1 MEKLIFNMNKPF
13 LSIVIPAYN
22 EEARLPASLEKIATF
37 LGKQT
42 YRAEVLI
49 VENGSSDRTYAI
61 AQEFEKKDPIFHVL
75 HIEERGKGIAVKT
88 GMLAAQGEYRF
99 ICDAD
104 LSMPIEE
111 VNRFFPPVLEKFDIA
126 IASREAPGAQRI
138 GEPAYRH
145 FIGRAFNGFVKVMAL
160 PGLQDTQCGFKCFS
174 AKAADHLFP
183 LQTIQGWTFDVEVLF
198 LARKFGYSITE
209 VPIRWYFDAHS
220 KVKFLRDS
228 LHMAGDLVRIR
239 WKAIRKEYES

>member
-1 MEKLIFNMNKPF
+1 MNKPF

-22 EEARLPASLEKIATF
+22 EETRLPGSLEKIAVF
-37 LGKQT
+37 LAQQS

-49 VENGSSDRTYAI
+49 VENGSSHRTYAI
-61 AQEFEKKDPIFHVL
+61 AQEFEQKNPIFHAL
-75 HIEERGKGIAVKT
+75 HIDERGKGIAVKS
-88 GMLAAQGEYRF
+88 GMLAAQGDYRF

-111 VNRFFPPVLEKFDIA
+111 VTRFIPPVLEKFDIA
-126 IASREAPGAQRI
+126 IASREAPGAERI

-145 FIGRAFNGFVKVMAL
+145 FIGRVFNSFVKFMAL

-174 AKAADHLFP
+174 AKAAEHLFP

-209 VPIRWYFDAHS
+209 VPIRWYFNSHS
-220 KVKFLRDS
+220 KVRFLRDS
-228 LHMAGDLVRIR
+228 LHMAGDLLRIR
-239 WKAIRKEYES
+239 WKAFRKDYES

>member
-1 MEKLIFNMNKPF
+1 MNKPF

-22 EEARLPASLEKIATF
+22 EEARLPASMEKIAAF
-37 LGKQT
+37 LSKQN
-42 YRAEVLI
+42 YPAEVII
-49 VENGSSDRTYAI
+49 VENGSSDRTFAI
-61 AQEFEKKDPIFHVL
+61 AQEFAKKNSLFRAL
-75 HIEERGKGIAVKT
+75 HIEERGKGIAVKS
-88 GMLAAQGEYRF
+88 GMLAAQGDYRF
-99 ICDAD
+99 ICDTD

-111 VNRFFPPVLEKFDIA
+111 VNSFLPPILKNTDIA

-145 FIGRAFNGFVKVMAL
+145 FIGRVFNGFVKLMAL

-174 AKAADHLFP
+174 AKAADQLFP

-198 LARKFGYSITE
+198 LARRFGYSIHE
-209 VPIRWYFDAHS
+209 VPIPWYFDAHS

-228 LHMAGDLVRIR
+228 LQMAGDLIRIR
-239 WKAIRKEYES
+239 WKAIRKDYGA

>member
-1 MEKLIFNMNKPF
+1 MNKPF

-22 EEARLPASLEKIATF
+22 EEVRLPASLEKIAAF
-37 LGKQT
+37 LSKQN
-42 YRAEVLI
+42 YPAEVII
-49 VENGSSDRTYAI
+49 VENGSSDQTFAI
-61 AQEFEKKDPIFHVL
+61 AQEFAKNNSLFRAM

-88 GMLAAQGEYRF
+88 GMLAAHGDYRF
-99 ICDAD
+99 ICDTD

-111 VNRFFPPVLEKFDIA
+111 INNFFPPILQNTDIA

-145 FIGRAFNGFVKVMAL
+145 FIGRVFNGFVKLMAL
-160 PGLQDTQCGFKCFS
+160 PGLQDTQCGFKCFN
-174 AKAADHLFP
+174 AKAAEQLFP

-198 LARKFGYSITE
+198 LARRLGYSIHE
-209 VPIRWYFDAHS
+209 VPIPWYFDPHS

-228 LHMAGDLVRIR
+228 LQMAGDLIRIR
-239 WKAIRKEYES
+239 WKAIRKEYGV

>member
-1 MEKLIFNMNKPF
+1 MNKPF

-22 EEARLPASLEKIATF
+22 EEARLPASLAAIATF
-37 LGKQT
+37 LSQQS
-42 YRAEVLI
+42 YRAEVLV
-49 VENGSSDRTYAI
+49 VENGSDDRTFTIAREFAQRHPTFRAI
-61 AQEFEKKDPIFHVL
+61 
-75 HIEERGKGIAVKT
+75 HIAERGKGIAVKT

-111 VNRFFPPVLEKFDIA
+111 VNNFIPPALKGCDIA
-126 IASREAPGAQRI
+126 IGSREAPGAQRI

-145 FIGRAFNGFVKVMAL
+145 FIGRAFNGLVKVMAL

-174 AKAADHLFP
+174 ARAADQLFP

-198 LARKFGYSITE
+198 LARRFGYAIHE
-209 VPIRWYFDAHS
+209 VPIHWHFNAHS
-220 KVKFLRDS
+220 KVRFLHDS
-228 LHMAGDLVRIR
+228 LHMAADLIRIR
-239 WKAIRKEYES
+239 WKAFRKEYGS

>member
-1 MEKLIFNMNKPF
+1 MNKPF

-22 EEARLPASLEKIATF
+22 EEARLPGSLEKIAGF
-37 LGKQT
+37 LARQA

-61 AQEFEKKDPIFHVL
+61 AQDFAQKNPLFRAL

-88 GMLAAQGEYRF
+88 GMLAAQGEYCF

-111 VNRFFPPVLEKFDIA
+111 VNHFIPPILENCDIA
-126 IASREAPGAQRI
+126 IGSREAPGAQRI

-145 FIGRAFNGFVKVMAL
+145 FIGRVFNSFVKFMAL

-174 AKAADHLFP
+174 AKAAAHLFP
-183 LQTIQGWTFDVEVLF
+183 LQTIEGWTFDVEVLF
-198 LARKFGYSITE
+198 LAKHFGYTIRE
-209 VPIRWYFDAHS
+209 VPIHWHFDAHS
-220 KVKFLRDS
+220 KVRFLRDS
-228 LHMAGDLVRIR
+228 LHMAGDLIRIR
-239 WKAIRKEYES
+239 WKAIRKEYGA

>member
-1 MEKLIFNMNKPF
+1 MNKPF
-13 LSIVIPAYN
+13 LSIIIPAYN
-22 EEARLPASLEKIATF
+22 EETRLPGSLEKIAAF
-37 LGKQT
+37 LAQQP

-49 VENGSSDRTYAI
+49 AENGSNDRTFAI
-61 AQEFEKKDPIFHVL
+61 AQEFAQKNPVFHAL

-88 GMLAAQGEYRF
+88 GMLAALGEYRF

-111 VNRFFPPVLEKFDIA
+111 VNRFFPPMLENFDIA

-138 GEPAYRH
+138 GEPGYRH

-174 AKAADHLFP
+174 AKAAEHLFP

-198 LARKFGYSITE
+198 LARKFGYSISE
-209 VPIRWYFDAHS
+209 VPIRWYFDPHS
-220 KVKFLRDS
+220 KVRFLRDS
-228 LHMAGDLVRIR
+228 LHMAGDLIRIR
-239 WKAIRKEYES
+239 WKAMHKEYGS

>member
-1 MEKLIFNMNKPF
+1 MSKPF

-22 EEARLPASLEKIATF
+22 EEMRLPTSLEKIAAF
-37 LGKQT
+37 LSRQT
-42 YRAEVLI
+42 YPAEVLV

-61 AQEFEKKDPIFHVL
+61 AQEFSKKNPLFQAL

-88 GMLAAQGEYRF
+88 GMLAARGDYRF
-99 ICDAD
+99 ICDTD

-111 VNRFFPPVLEKFDIA
+111 VNNFLPPILQNTDIA

-138 GEPAYRH
+138 GEPSYRH
-145 FIGRAFNGFVKVMAL
+145 FIGRVFNGFVKLMAL

-174 AKAADHLFP
+174 AKAAAQLFTM
-183 LQTIQGWTFDVEVLF
+183 QTIHGWTFDVEVLF
-198 LARKFGYSITE
+198 LARKFGYSIHE
-209 VPIRWYFDAHS
+209 VPIHWYFDPQS

-228 LHMAGDLVRIR
+228 LHMAGDLIRIR
-239 WKAIRKEYES
+239 WKAIRKEYGA